1 MALVSPALRKICD
14 TSADYVEDTYQDFVV
29 AEDRDQ
35 LMGAM
40 QELHDM
46 NPPPMNTESVIE
58 QQPQSSR
65 EMPRYCTACTQPTK
79 EHKNIT
85 NFPRSQ
91 LPAE

>member
-1 MALVSPALRKICD
+1 MCRIIMA
-14 TSADYVEDTYQDFVV
+14 YQDFVV
-29 AEDRDQ
+29 AEERDQ

-46 NPPPMNTESVIE
+46 NPPPMNTETVIK
-58 QQPQSSR
+58 QQSQNSR
-65 EMPRYCTACTQPTK
+65 EMPRYCTAYTQPMK

-85 NFPRSQ
+85 NCPRSQ